1 MDKSRCFNS
10 NDGDGANSNNIVFTI
25 KYTKLRVSIATLS
38 AKDN

>member
-10 NDGDGANSNNIVFTI
+10 NDGDSANSNSVFTI